1 MDTTHF
7 KRRFAVI
14 VLMDSLTKKVLY
26 FRFIPQ
32 EKNLYYKESIFHLIE
47 KGIYLQSITCDGRRG
62 VLQGFP
68 AIPTQMCLFHQIG
81 RMIFYLTRKPKSDA
95 GQTRLVLSYS
105 LKEHT
110 QESFKIAL
118 EEWYEQ
124 HQAYLDERSETN
136 QKRFKHRKLRSAYR
150 SLKCSIN
157 YLFTYQKHPSLHISE
172 TTNLLEGL
180 FKEMKATLTP
190 HQGLSD
196 NNKMMFIKDF
206 LNRKS

>member
-1 MDTTHF
+1 MICCDCADGCSNQKSALF
-7 KRRFAVI
+7 SIYSSR
-14 VLMDSLTKKVLY
+14 
-26 FRFIPQ
+26 
-32 EKNLYYKESIFHLIE
+32 KNLYYKEAIFHLNE

-62 VLQGFP
+62 VLQGLL

-124 HQAYLDERSETN
+124 HQAYLNERSETN

-157 YLFTYQKHPSLHISE
+157 YLFTYQKYLSLHISE

-180 FKEMKATLTP
+180 FKEMKAKLTP

-206 LNRKS
+206 LNRKN